1 MKIGLL
7 NELLSDLEFSFG
19 FEGSERKLETISM
32 GNPIL
37 GSPISISWQVA
48 RNSPIEL
55 SVKIPE
61 EAFIDCVEIEMGEET
76 KLQSFA
82 LRCDGE
88 TYGTYVSETGK
99 SIEEK
104 NIRLAGGFLSDKFSI
119 VLLGDF
125 SDIEVGSIKIFGAIK
140 EAADIFPIPKKA
152 EYGDKLITANVFST
166 YSSDCEEG
174 MRAGAVLAEKFLEK
188 TGVDSE
194 ISDNGSIRFIKKEGI
209 AKDGYE
215 LEINENGAEISA
227 SNFRGFVCGAE
238 CFIKLADKDGVREAK
253 ISDRPHLPFRGVHLF
268 LPALSEMNFA
278 KRLIKYMISPLGYNA
293 AIIEVA
299 GCMQYDSHP
308 EINEAVMNAIEMHKK
323 GLWPKFAHDA
333 VAAGTVVPKA
343 AISEL
348 VEYIRSFGIEV
359 IPEVQSLGHV
369 QFMTQ
374 AHPDIAEIEDDDE
387 NRDIDTRGE
396 DARPEKFYR
405 HSYCPSNPKSYEI
418 LFDLLD
424 EVIEVF
430 KPTEYVHMGHDEV
443 YEIGVCPICKHKD
456 PAKLFAD
463 DVNKI
468 YNYLKERGLKMMIWS
483 DMIQPVTRY
492 RTPPA
497 IDMIPKDILMLD
509 FIWYFHFEKNLEDNL
524 LQKGFNVAVGNLYS
538 SHYPRYETRIRK
550 SGMVGGQISAW
561 VGTNESELQAEGK
574 LYDFILT
581 AEMLW
586 DESYSK
592 RHTLSYDN
600 MIRAAMPAL
609 RENLKATKYPSRNV
623 GAKKE
628 TILENSFDAAL
639 EQKKEIAV
647 AGDFAS
653 IIFDHTELVK
663 MVRLPWQKHDEVGRY
678 ILTYDDGSEEIIP
691 ITSCGNIGYYNRRQ
705 NEPLG
710 HQLYRHSGYI
720 STYYSDSVE
729 EKSESGEKITLYRY
743 EHILP
748 EGKRLKNIRLCE
760 NEKLDTKIFI
770 RRILGIK

>member
-1 MKIGLL
+1 MKTGLL
-7 NELLSDLEFSFG
+7 NEFLSDIEFSVG
-19 FEGSERKLETISM
+19 FEGSERKLETVSR
-32 GNPIL
+32 GNPL
-37 GSPISISWQVA
+37 SGKPLSVSWQVA

-55 SVKIPE
+55 RINLKE
-61 EAFIDCVEIEMGEET
+61 ECFVDCVEIEAGEET
-76 KLQSFA
+76 DLKSLVLS
-82 LRCDGE
+82 CDGYK
-88 TYGTYVSETGK
+88 YGEYTAETGK
-99 SIEEK
+99 SISVK
-104 NIRLAGGFLSDKFSI
+104 DVRLEGGFLAEKFSV

-125 SDIEVGSIKIFGAIK
+125 SDIEVCSIKVFGAMK

-152 EYGDKLITANVFST
+152 EYADEIIPASVFSS
-166 YSSDCEEG
+166 YCADCEDG
-174 MRAGAVLAEKFLEK
+174 LRAGKVLCEKFFEIA
-188 TGVDSE
+188 GVLPTESDS
-194 ISDNGSIRFIKKEGI
+194 GSIRFVRNEGM
-209 AKDGYE
+209 ANDGFE
-215 LEINENGAEISA
+215 LEVGSDGAKISA
-227 SNFRGFVCGAE
+227 SNFRGFVLGAE
-238 CFIKLADKDGVREAK
+238 SFIKLCEKDGVRKAK
-253 ISDRPHLPFRGVHLF
+253 VADSPFMPFRGVHLM
-268 LPALSEMNFA
+268 LPSLSEMDFA

-293 AIIEVA
+293 VIIEVA
-299 GCMQYDSHP
+299 GGMQYESHP
-308 EINEAVMNAIEMHKK
+308 EINEAVMNAISMNKK
-323 GLWPKFAHDA
+323 GLWPKFPHSS
-333 VAAGTVVPKA
+333 AGGESIVPKA
-343 AISEL
+343 AVSEF

-374 AHPDIAEIEDDDE
+374 AYPDIAEIEEEDE

-443 YEIGVCPICKHKD
+443 YEIGVCPICRHKD

-483 DMIQPVTRY
+483 DMIQPVTKY
-492 RTPPA
+492 LTPAA

-524 LQKGFNVAVGNLYS
+524 LEKGYKVAVGNLYS

-561 VGTNESELQAEGK
+561 VGTNEPALQAEGK

-586 DESYSK
+586 DEAYSK

-600 MIRAAMPAL
+600 IIRGLMPSL
-609 RENLKATKYPSRNV
+609 RENLREIKYPSRSE
-623 GAKKE
+623 GAEKE
-628 TILENSFDAAL
+628 ILLENKYDKES
-639 EQKKEIAV
+639 EKEISV
-647 AGDFAS
+647 SGDFQS
-653 IIFDHTELVK
+653 IVFDHTELVR
-663 MVRLPWQKHDEVGRY
+663 MVRLPWQKHDEVGKY
-678 ILTYDDGSEEIIP
+678 ILAYDDGTEEIVP

-705 NEPLG
+705 NEPLDP
-710 HQLYRHSGYI
+710 QLYRHSGYI
-720 STYYSDSVE
+720 STYFSDSVE
-729 EKSESGEKITLYRY
+729 ERTESGQKFTLYRF
-743 EHILP
+743 EHILLK
-748 EGKRLKNIRLCE
+748 GKKLKNIRLCE
-760 NEKLDTKIFI
+760 NEKFNTKIFV
-770 RRILGIK
+770 RRIVGIK